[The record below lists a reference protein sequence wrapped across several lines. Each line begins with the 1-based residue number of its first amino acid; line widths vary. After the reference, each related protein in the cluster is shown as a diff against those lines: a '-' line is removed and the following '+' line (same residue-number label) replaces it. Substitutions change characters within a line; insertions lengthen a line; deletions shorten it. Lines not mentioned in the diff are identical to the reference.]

1 MLNPIKKPWDSSHH
15 QPDEK
20 YEKLIRL
27 EVEHLVPLLK
37 IGQCCGGFQK
47 QGPRPGKHTE
57 NYGKINHFIAG

>member
-47 QGPRPGKHTE
+47 
-57 NYGKINHFIAG
+57 